1 MAGKKKV
8 LGRSRT
14 TAKKRPSRTAARRN
28 DRREELKQVGPEA
41 PLEPTEI
48 LTEKRSGEHR
58 RPEEER
64 GRSEVPSAV
73 MDVEEGTWT
82 GQERREG
89 GERRI
94 LPDRRKTA

>member
-1 MAGKKKV
+1 MAKKKKASR
-8 LGRSRT
+8 RSWSI
-14 TAKKRPSRTAARRN
+14 AKKSPSRTAAWRN
-28 DRREELKQVGPEA
+28 DRRPESKLRQSEA

-48 LTEKRSGEHR
+48 LTEKRSGEDR

-64 GRSEVPSAV
+64 GGSEVPSAV

-82 GQERREG
+82 GQERRES
-89 GERRI
+89 ERRV